1 MDPSEE
7 IVSEWP
13 RTNIMGAGGH
23 PEHFKPKQRSVT
35 ANTTQRTA
43 SKVLASQY
51 YRPIF

>member
-1 MDPSEE
+1 MEKKLEIRMGPSEE

-35 ANTTQRTA
+35 ANA
-43 SKVLASQY
+43 LKVLALEY
-51 YRPIF
+51 